1 MVQLFLSAAMGWFL
15 MAPPITDEEVK
26 TKTILSHKKP
36 ISEWTYIRSFDTA
49 KQCESW
55 LDAAVGNRTKSNNAE
70 VDKLTAT
77 LAFARGIPSDSIELK

>member
-1 MVQLFLSAAMGWFL
+1 MD
-15 MAPPITDEEVK
+15 TY
-26 TKTILSHKKP
+26 TIVRHS
-36 ISEWTYIRSFDTA
+36 